1 MDSLQFFRFNRYVMR
16 KCFEIL
22 VQGLHLRG
30 VAHLP
35 ASDAI
40 AAAAGFDGFGV
51 VLLHP
56 GFLPRSAQG
65 DTAVALSDALAR
77 VGIMTARIDMPGL
90 GDSEG
95 DLPED
100 SFTFIDMVQ
109 EGGFA
114 AAADK
119 CVEQIKL
126 ELGLHRVVIG
136 GHCGGAITGFYSLA
150 LRQNPW
156 LAGLFAL
163 DPIFHLVRPANA
175 PAPGTPA
182 MEPKSDWKERSELL
196 RNEVRVAILNSRLG
210 RPLQKTAQQIR
221 SFIRKPASKPT
232 SAEPVSPDNNGQAAA
247 PGELPSETNFK
258 LVECVEQILG
268 EDLPLLFVTAEDPG
282 KPAGFDY
289 MNYLLARQPGRAT
302 LERLV
307 GTDHGFVSGNGKA
320 RMIECVANWI
330 TREFGCSTPTRSSIT
345 AAS

>member
-1 MDSLQFFRFNRYVMR
+1 MDMLQIHRFDGHVMR
-16 KCFEIL
+16 KCFEII
-22 VQGLHLRG
+22 VRGLHLRG
-30 VAHLP
+30 VAHQP
-35 ASDAI
+35 ASNAI
-40 AAAAGFDGFGV
+40 AAAAGFDGLGV

-77 VGIMTARIDMPGL
+77 LGIMTVRIDMPGL

-95 DLPED
+95 DLPAD

-114 AAADK
+114 AAADE
-119 CVEQIKL
+119 CVEQIKH
-126 ELGLHRVVIG
+126 ELGLQRVIIG

-175 PAPGTPA
+175 PAPGAPVV
-182 MEPKSDWKERSELL
+182 EPKSDWKERSELL
-196 RNEVRVAILNSRLG
+196 RKEVRVAILNSRLG

-221 SFIRKPASKPT
+221 NLIKRPASKPA
-232 SAEPVSPDNNGQAAA
+232 SVEAAPPRNAQAASA
-247 PGELPSETNFK
+247 AELPSETNFK
-258 LVECVEQILG
+258 LVECVEQILST
-268 EDLPLLFVTAEDPG
+268 DLQLLFVTAEDPG

-302 LERLV
+302 HERLV
-307 GTDHGFVSGNGKA
+307 GTDHGFVSGNGKS
-320 RMIECVANWI
+320 RMIECVSSWI
-330 TREFGCSTPTRSSIT
+330 TREFGNRISARSSSVS
-345 AAS
+345 AS

>member
-1 MDSLQFFRFNRYVMR
+1 MDSLQIYRFDCHVMR
-16 KCFEIL
+16 KCFEIV

-40 AAAAGFDGFGV
+40 AEAAGLRGLGV

-77 VGIMTARIDMPGL
+77 LGIVTARIDMPGL

-95 DLPED
+95 DLPAD

-114 AAADK
+114 AAADE
-119 CVEQIKL
+119 CVEQTRHV
-126 ELGLHRVVIG
+126 LGLERVVIG

-175 PAPGTPA
+175 PAPGAPA

-196 RNEVRVAILNSRLG
+196 RKEIRVAILNSRLG

-221 SFIRKPASKPT
+221 NYIKKPASKPT
-232 SAEPVSPDNNGQAAA
+232 SAEPASPGKVQATAAA
-247 PGELPSETNFK
+247 ELPPETNFK
-258 LVECVEQILG
+258 LVECVEQILST
-268 EDLPLLFVTAEDPG
+268 DLPLLFVTAEDPG

-289 MNYLLARQPGRAT
+289 MNYLLAREPGHAT
-302 LERLV
+302 HERLV
-307 GTDHGFVSGNGKA
+307 GTDHGFVSGNGKS
-320 RMIECVANWI
+320 RMIACVSKWI
-330 TREFGCSTPTRSSIT
+330 TREFGRPVPARSATTT
-345 AAS
+345 AS